1 MSMAAADIPNARILV
16 LAPTGRDAVASAE
29 LLRRAGMQ
37 AEVCKDLDDLTA
49 RIDAAALAVLLAEEA
64 LFAKD
69 LSVLTEQVGKQP
81 PWSDL
86 PFVVL
91 TSQLPTTTLTAW
103 RHRLVESL
111 RNVSLLERPVQAITL
126 RSAMQA
132 AVRARARQYE
142 VRALLDAQKHAAA
155 KLEDLVLART
165 QQLQTANEELL
176 RQMTERA
183 RVEESLRQAQR
194 MEAIGQLTGGI
205 AHDFNNLLM
214 VILGGLTM
222 LERNKEP
229 ARRQMLLHGIQQAA
243 QRGAALTR
251 QLLAFSR
258 SQPLQAHTLDL
269 AHQLGG
275 MRELLDR
282 SLGEETR
289 VELRL
294 ADGLWPVHVDAGELE
309 LVVLNLAVNA
319 RDAMPTGGTITISA
333 DNVSLD
339 EQDELPGDWVRLVV
353 IDSGTGM
360 TQQVKDRAFEPFF
373 TTKEVGKG
381 SGLGLAQ
388 VYGFAKQSGGSVQIH
403 SELGRGTSVI
413 LLLPRSSD
421 QPQQGSLPDSQAPRP
436 EQSSAGSVLLVEDND
451 EVATLV
457 REMLQELGYK
467 VERVGDAAAALRI
480 LSGQSAIDLVFSDIR
495 MPGELDG
502 VELGRQI
509 RLLRQN
515 LPILLTSG
523 YANGAH
529 QAEREGFH
537 VLPKPFDL
545 PALATALQVVRQ
557 EIATAGSGSERD
569 AVMQVN
575 TAADLTECRHG

>member
-1 MSMAAADIPNARILV
+1 MSTADTADVRILI
-16 LAPTGRDAVASAE
+16 LAPIGRDALASAD
-29 LLRRAGMQ
+29 LLRRSGMQ
-37 AEVCKDLDDLTA
+37 ADVCKDLEDLTA

-64 LFAKD
+64 LFGKD
-69 LSVLTEQVGKQP
+69 ISVLSEQVGNQP

-91 TSQLPTTTLTAW
+91 TSNLPSTSVTAW

-126 RSAMQA
+126 TTAMQT

-142 VRALLDAQKHAAA
+142 VRALLERQDHAAA
-155 KLEDLVLART
+155 ELEHVVLART
-165 QQLQTANEELL
+165 RQLQTANEEL
-176 RQMTERA
+176 RQQMTERA
-183 RVEESLRQAQR
+183 RIEESLRQAQR

-222 LERNKEP
+222 LERNNEP

-258 SQPLQAHTLDL
+258 RQPLQAHVVDL
-269 AHQLGG
+269 TRQLGG

-282 SLGEETR
+282 SLGEETQ
-289 VELRL
+289 VELKL
-294 ADGLWPVHVDAGELE
+294 VDDLWPVHVDPGELE
-309 LVVLNLAVNA
+309 LVILNLAVNA
-319 RDAMPTGGTITISA
+319 RDAMPGGGTITISA
-333 DNVSLD
+333 DNLSSD
-339 EQDELPGDWVRLVV
+339 ERSELHGDWVRLAV

-360 TQQVKDRAFEPFF
+360 TQDVKEHAFEPFF

-403 SELGRGTSVI
+403 TEVGRGTSVI
-413 LLLPRSSD
+413 LLLPRSTGH
-421 QPQQGSLPDSQAPRP
+421 PHELAPDAPGNLLEREP
-436 EQSSAGSVLLVEDND
+436 GQCPAGSVLLVEDND
-451 EVATLV
+451 QVAMLV
-457 REMLQELGYK
+457 REMLQELGYS
-467 VERVGDAAAALRI
+467 VERVGDATAALRT
-480 LSGQSAIDLVFSDIR
+480 LNSSSTVDVVFSDIR
-495 MPGELDG
+495 MPGNMDG

-509 RLLRQN
+509 RLHRQD

-523 YANGAH
+523 YANGA
-529 QAEREGFH
+529 QEAEREGFH
-537 VLPKPFDL
+537 VLSKPYDL
-545 PALATALQVVRQ
+545 PALASALQMVRN
-557 EIATAGSGSERD
+557 ESSSAGCEGAIDR
-569 AVMQVN
+569 
-575 TAADLTECRHG
+575 

>member
-1 MSMAAADIPNARILV
+1 MSMAAADIAKACVLI
-16 LAPTGRDAVASAE
+16 LAPIGRDAAASAD
-29 LLRRAGMQ
+29 LLKRAGMQ
-37 AEVCKDLDDLTA
+37 AEVCKDLDELTA
-49 RIDAAALAVLLAEEA
+49 RIDATTSAVLLAEEA
-64 LFAKD
+64 VFGKA
-69 LSVLTEQVGKQP
+69 LSVLSEQVAKQP

-91 TSQLPTTTLTAW
+91 TSQLPSTNVSAW

-126 RSAMQA
+126 RTAMQA

-142 VRALLDAQKHAAA
+142 MRALLEAQKRAAA
-155 KLEDLVLART
+155 ELEGLVLART

-222 LERNKEP
+222 LERHSEP
-229 ARRQMLLHGIQQAA
+229 ARRQVLLHGIHQAA

-258 SQPLQAHTLDL
+258 RQPLQAHTIDL
-269 AHQLGG
+269 AQQLGS

-282 SLGEETR
+282 SLGEDTQ
-289 VELRL
+289 VELKL
-294 ADGLWPVHVDAGELE
+294 ADGLWPVHVDPGELE

-333 DNVSLD
+333 DNLSSD
-339 EQDELPGDWVRLVV
+339 EQGELRGDWVRLAV

-360 TQQVKDRAFEPFF
+360 TQDVKDRAFEPFF

-388 VYGFAKQSGGSVQIH
+388 VYGFAKQSGGSAQIH
-403 SELGRGTSVI
+403 SALGRGTSVI

-421 QPQQGSLPDSQAPRP
+421 LPDELPQDSTPGSAVPRP

-451 EVATLV
+451 QVATLV
-457 REMLQELGYK
+457 REMLLELGYK
-467 VERVGDAAAALRI
+467 VERVGDAAAALRT
-480 LSGQSAIDLVFSDIR
+480 LNGQSTIDLVFSDIR
-495 MPGELDG
+495 MPGEMDG

-509 RLLRQN
+509 RLRRQN

-523 YANGAH
+523 YANGAQ

-537 VLPKPFDL
+537 VLSKPYDL
-545 PALATALQVVRQ
+545 PALATALQIARQ
-557 EIATAGSGSERD
+557 EISTAG
-569 AVMQVN
+569 
-575 TAADLTECRHG
+575 

>member
-1 MSMAAADIPNARILV
+1 MATADTASARILI
-16 LAPTGRDAVASAE
+16 LAPIGRDAVASAE

-37 AEVCKDLDDLTA
+37 AEVCKDLDELAA

-64 LFAKD
+64 LFGRD
-69 LSVLTEQVGKQP
+69 FSVVSERVGTQP

-91 TSQLPTTTLTAW
+91 TSQLPSTNVSAW

-126 RSAMQA
+126 RTAMQA

-142 VRALLDAQKHAAA
+142 MRALLEAQKDAAA
-155 KLEDLVLART
+155 ELEDLVFART
-165 QQLQTANEELL
+165 QQLETANKELL

-222 LERNKEP
+222 LDRHSEP
-229 ARRQMLLHGIQQAA
+229 ARRQMLMHGIQQAA

-258 SQPLQAHTLDL
+258 KQPLQAHTLDL

-282 SLGEETR
+282 SLGEGTQ
-289 VELRL
+289 VELKL
-294 ADGLWPVHVDAGELE
+294 AEDLWPVHVDPGELE

-319 RDAMPTGGTITISA
+319 RDAMPSGGTITISA
-333 DNVSLD
+333 DNLSSDQQGEV
-339 EQDELPGDWVRLVV
+339 QGDWVRLAV
-353 IDSGTGM
+353 IDTGTGM
-360 TQQVKDRAFEPFF
+360 TQDVKDRAFEPFF

-403 SELGRGTSVI
+403 SALGRGTSVV

-421 QPQQGSLPDSQAPRP
+421 LPDELPQDSTPGPAQQPH
-436 EQSSAGSVLLVEDND
+436 QSSAGSVLLVEDND
-451 EVATLV
+451 QVATLV

-467 VERVGDAAAALRI
+467 VERVGDAAAALRT
-480 LSGQSAIDLVFSDIR
+480 LNGKSMIDLVFSDIR
-495 MPGELDG
+495 MPGEMDG

-509 RLLRQN
+509 RLRRQN

-523 YANGAH
+523 YANGAQ
-529 QAEREGFH
+529 QAERDGFH
-537 VLPKPFDL
+537 VLPKPYDL
-545 PALATALQVVRQ
+545 AALATALQIVRQ
-557 EIATAGSGSERD
+557 ENSTVSSDGARN
-569 AVMQVN
+569 AV
-575 TAADLTECRHG
+575 T

>member
-1 MSMAAADIPNARILV
+1 MGMAPADIANARILI
-16 LAPTGRDAVASAE
+16 LAPIGRDAAASAD

-37 AEVCKDLDDLTA
+37 AEVCKDLDELTA

-64 LFAKD
+64 VFGRN
-69 LSVLTEQVGKQP
+69 LSVLSEQVRKQP

-91 TSQLPTTTLTAW
+91 TSQVLSTGVSAW
-103 RHRLVESL
+103 RHKLVESL

-126 RSAMQA
+126 RTAMQA
-132 AVRARARQYE
+132 AARARARQYE
-142 VRALLDAQKHAAA
+142 MRALLETQKHAAA
-155 KLEDLVLART
+155 ELESLVLART
-165 QQLQTANEELL
+165 RQLQTANEELL
-176 RQMTERA
+176 KQITERA

-222 LERNKEP
+222 LERHSEP
-229 ARRQMLLHGIQQAA
+229 ARRQLLLQGIQQAA

-258 SQPLQAHTLDL
+258 KQPLQAQTLDL

-282 SLGEETR
+282 SLGEATH
-289 VELRL
+289 VELKL
-294 ADGLWPVHVDAGELE
+294 ADGLWPVHVDPGELE

-333 DNVSLD
+333 ENVPSD
-339 EQDELPGDWVRLVV
+339 EQGEVRSDCVRLAV

-360 TQQVKDRAFEPFF
+360 TQEVKERAFEPFF

-381 SGLGLAQ
+381 SGLGLAH

-403 SELGRGTSVI
+403 SALGRGTSVI
-413 LLLPRSSD
+413 LLLPRSNDLPDELAQDSLPRSGAP
-421 QPQQGSLPDSQAPRP
+421 QPQARF
-436 EQSSAGSVLLVEDND
+436 AGSVLLVEDND
-451 EVATLV
+451 QVAALV
-457 REMLQELGYK
+457 REMLQELGYE
-467 VERVGDAAAALRI
+467 VERVGDATAALSI
-480 LSGQSAIDLVFSDIR
+480 LSGRNTIDLVFSDIR
-495 MPGELDG
+495 MPGEMDG

-509 RLLRQN
+509 RLRRQN

-523 YANGAH
+523 YASGAQ

-537 VLPKPFDL
+537 VLPKPYDL
-545 PALATALQVVRQ
+545 PALSTALQSVRQ
-557 EIATAGSGSERD
+557 
-569 AVMQVN
+569 
-575 TAADLTECRHG
+575 

>member
-1 MSMAAADIPNARILV
+1 MASAEKANTRILI
-16 LAPTGRDAVASAE
+16 LAPIGRDAVASAD
-29 LLRRAGMQ
+29 LLKRAGMQ
-37 AEVCKDLDDLTA
+37 TEVCKDLDELLA
-49 RIDAAALAVLLAEEA
+49 RIDAATSAVLLAEEA
-64 LFAKD
+64 VFGKA
-69 LSVLTEQVGKQP
+69 LSALSEQVGKQP

-91 TSQLPTTTLTAW
+91 TSQLPSTNVSAW

-126 RSAMQA
+126 RTAMQA

-142 VRALLDAQKHAAA
+142 MRALLEAQEHAATE
-155 KLEDLVLART
+155 LEGLVLART

-222 LERNKEP
+222 LERHSEP
-229 ARRQMLLHGIQQAA
+229 ARRQLLLHGIQQAA

-258 SQPLQAHTLDL
+258 KQLLQAQTFDL
-269 AHQLGG
+269 AHQLEG

-282 SLGEETR
+282 SLGEGTQ
-289 VELRL
+289 VELKL
-294 ADGLWPVHVDAGELE
+294 ADDLWPVHVDPGELE

-319 RDAMPTGGTITISA
+319 RDAMPSGGTITISA
-333 DNVSLD
+333 DNLSSG
-339 EQDELPGDWVRLVV
+339 EQSELQGDWVRLAV

-360 TQQVKDRAFEPFF
+360 TQEVKDRAFEPFF

-388 VYGFAKQSGGSVQIH
+388 VYGFAKQSEGSVQIH
-403 SELGRGTSVI
+403 STLGRGTSVI
-413 LLLPRSSD
+413 LLLPRSRDLPVELEQDSAPGSPVS
-421 QPQQGSLPDSQAPRP
+421 QPDPST
-436 EQSSAGSVLLVEDND
+436 AGSVLLVEDND
-451 EVATLV
+451 QVATLV

-467 VERVGDAAAALRI
+467 VERVGDAAAALRT
-480 LSGQSAIDLVFSDIR
+480 LNGESTIDLVFSDIR
-495 MPGELDG
+495 MPGEMDG

-509 RLLRQN
+509 RLRRQH

-523 YANGAH
+523 YANGAQ
-529 QAEREGFH
+529 QAERDGFH
-537 VLPKPFDL
+537 VLPKPYDL
-545 PALATALQVVRQ
+545 PALATALEVVRQ
-557 EIATAGSGSERD
+557 EGSTASSAPG
-569 AVMQVN
+569 
-575 TAADLTECRHG
+575 T

>member
-1 MSMAAADIPNARILV
+1 MAAADIANASILI
-16 LAPTGRDAVASAE
+16 LAPIGRDAVASAD
-29 LLRRAGMQ
+29 LLKRAGMH
-37 AEVCKDLDDLTA
+37 AEICKDLDQLAA
-49 RIDAAALAVLLAEEA
+49 RIDATAAAVLLAEEA
-64 LFAKD
+64 VFGQALEV
-69 LSVLTEQVGKQP
+69 LSEQVAKQP

-91 TSQLPTTTLTAW
+91 TSQLGTNVSAW
-103 RHRLVESL
+103 RHRLVEAL

-126 RSAMQA
+126 RTAMQA

-142 VRALLDAQKHAAA
+142 MRALLEAQERAAA
-155 KLEDLVLART
+155 ELEGLVLART

-176 RQMTERA
+176 RQIAERA

-222 LERNKEP
+222 LERHSEP
-229 ARRQMLLHGIQQAA
+229 ARRQVLLHGIHQAA
-243 QRGAALTR
+243 QRGASLTR

-258 SQPLQAHTLDL
+258 RQPLQAHTLDL
-269 AHQLGG
+269 ARQLGG

-282 SLGEETR
+282 SLGEGTQ
-289 VELRL
+289 VDLKL
-294 ADGLWPVHVDAGELE
+294 ADGLWPVHVDPGELE

-319 RDAMPTGGTITISA
+319 RDAMPTGGTITISV
-333 DNVSLD
+333 DNLSSD
-339 EQDELPGDWVRLVV
+339 EQGEMHGDWVRLAV

-360 TQQVKDRAFEPFF
+360 TQEVKDRAFEPFF

-403 SELGRGTSVI
+403 SALGRGTSVI

-421 QPQQGSLPDSQAPRP
+421 LPQELPQDSPPGSAAPRP
-436 EQSSAGSVLLVEDND
+436 ERSAGSVLLVEDND
-451 EVATLV
+451 QVATLV
-457 REMLQELGYK
+457 REMLQELGYR
-467 VERVGDAAAALRI
+467 VTRVGDAVAALRV
-480 LSGQSAIDLVFSDIR
+480 LSGQSTIDLVFSDIR
-495 MPGELDG
+495 MPGGMDG
-502 VELGRQI
+502 VELGRQV
-509 RLLRQN
+509 RLRRQN

-523 YANGAH
+523 YANGAQ

-537 VLPKPFDL
+537 VLAKPYDL
-545 PALATALQVVRQ
+545 PALAAALQIVRHESSVVS
-557 EIATAGSGSERD
+557 SGAERD
-569 AVMQVN
+569 A
-575 TAADLTECRHG
+575 AAL

>member
-1 MSMAAADIPNARILV
+1 MSTADTADVRILI
-16 LAPTGRDAVASAE
+16 LAPTGRDALASAD

-37 AEVCKDLDDLTA
+37 ADVCKDLEDLTA

-64 LFAKD
+64 LFGKD
-69 LSVLTEQVGKQP
+69 ISVLSEQVGNQP

-91 TSQLPTTTLTAW
+91 TSNLPSTSVSAW

-126 RSAMQA
+126 TTAMQT

-142 VRALLDAQKHAAA
+142 VRALLERQDHAAA
-155 KLEDLVLART
+155 ELEHVVLART
-165 QQLQTANEELL
+165 RQLQTANEEL
-176 RQMTERA
+176 RQQMTERA
-183 RVEESLRQAQR
+183 RIEESLRQAQR

-229 ARRQMLLHGIQQAA
+229 TRRQMLLHGIQQAA

-269 AHQLGG
+269 ARQLEG

-289 VELRL
+289 IELQL

-333 DNVSLD
+333 DNLSSD
-339 EQDELPGDWVRLVV
+339 EQGEPRGDWVRLAV

-360 TQQVKDRAFEPFF
+360 TQQVKDHAFEPFF

-403 SELGRGTSVI
+403 SEPGRGTSVI

-421 QPQQGSLPDSQAPRP
+421 QPHEVAQGSLPDAPAPRP
-436 EQSSAGSVLLVEDND
+436 EKRSAGSVLLVEDND

-457 REMLQELGYK
+457 REMLQELGYR
-467 VERVGDAAAALRI
+467 VERVGDAAAALRV
-480 LSGQSAIDLVFSDIR
+480 LNGKSTIDLVFSDIR
-495 MPGELDG
+495 MPGEMDG
-502 VELGRQI
+502 VELARQI
-509 RLLRQN
+509 RLRRQT
-515 LPILLTSG
+515 LPILLTTG
-523 YANGAH
+523 YANGA
-529 QAEREGFH
+529 QQVEREGFH
-537 VLPKPFDL
+537 VLSKPYDL
-545 PALATALQVVRQ
+545 PALATALQIVR
-557 EIATAGSGSERD
+557 EDSSTEGSRGERD
-569 AVMQVN
+569 AVS
-575 TAADLTECRHG
+575 

>member
-1 MSMAAADIPNARILV
+1 MSAADTAGARILI
-16 LAPTGRDAVASAE
+16 LAPIGRDAIASAD

-37 AEVCKDLDDLTA
+37 ADVCKDLEELTS

-64 LFAKD
+64 LFGKD
-69 LSVLTEQVGKQP
+69 ISALSEQVGNQP

-91 TSQLPTTTLTAW
+91 TSNLPSTNVSAW

-126 RSAMQA
+126 RTAMQT

-142 VRALLDAQKHAAA
+142 VRALLERQEHAAA
-155 KLEDLVLART
+155 ELEQLVLART
-165 QQLQTANEELL
+165 HQLQTANEEL
-176 RQMTERA
+176 RQQMTERA
-183 RVEESLRQAQR
+183 RIEESLRQAQR

-222 LERNKEP
+222 LDRNTEP

-258 SQPLQAHTLDL
+258 KQPLQALVVDL
-269 AHQLGG
+269 ARQLGG

-282 SLGEETR
+282 SLGEETQ

-294 ADGLWPVHVDAGELE
+294 ADDLWPVHIDPGELE
-309 LVVLNLAVNA
+309 LVILNLAVNA
-319 RDAMPTGGTITISA
+319 RDAMPGGGTITISA
-333 DNVSLD
+333 DNCSAD
-339 EQDELPGDWVRLVV
+339 ERQELRGDCVRLAV

-360 TQQVKDRAFEPFF
+360 TQDVKDHAFEPFF

-388 VYGFAKQSGGSVQIH
+388 VYGFAKQSGGHVQIH
-403 SELGRGTSVI
+403 TKVGRGTSVI
-413 LLLPRSSD
+413 LMLPRSTE
-421 QPQQGSLPDSQAPRP
+421 QPNELAPDAPHNLSER
-436 EQSSAGSVLLVEDND
+436 ESTQSAAGSVLLVEDND
-451 EVATLV
+451 QVAMLV
-457 REMLQELGYK
+457 GEMLQQLGYR
-467 VERVGDAAAALRI
+467 VERVGDASAALRT
-480 LSGQSAIDLVFSDIR
+480 LDSGSAVDVVFSDIR
-495 MPGELDG
+495 MPGPMDG

-509 RLLRQN
+509 RLHRQK

-523 YANGAH
+523 YANGAQ
-529 QAEREGFH
+529 QAEREGFR
-537 VLPKPFDL
+537 VLSKPYDL
-545 PALATALQVVRQ
+545 PTLATALQMVRN
-557 EIATAGSGSERD
+557 ESSSA
-569 AVMQVN
+569 
-575 TAADLTECRHG
+575 ECGR